1 MKALD
6 RGQTPTITPDLTDEL
21 FIVQVDA
28 DGVARDGRASIGT
41 LLEATASS
49 QFLPWQPST
58 AYTAG
63 TFVSYNG
70 KLYSVDANF
79 TSPGS
84 FSTTG
89 LTETF
94 APRITTRSYTATS
107 FAVSGSGPALG
118 SSTGCPFWA
127 LDASAVEAL
136 GIRIP
141 NQDVKGWGTFS
152 VVARWFN
159 PITSSGD
166 VTLLMES
173 KSIPV
178 GGTVNGSYASGSNV
192 TTSAAAAGVEV
203 RATLG
208 TITVV
213 DGEDIGIRINRI
225 ATAGADTLTTDAW
238 FTGIDIV
245 RAT

>member
-1 MKALD
+1 MSWHIDHPPSA
-6 RGQTPTITPDLTDEL
+6 TDP
-21 FIVQVDA
+21 Q
-28 DGVARDGRASIGT
+28 
-41 LLEATASS
+41 
-49 QFLPWQPST
+49 
-58 AYTAG
+58 
-63 TFVSYNG
+63 
-70 KLYSVDANF
+70 F
-79 TSPGS
+79 TSQY
-84 FSTTG
+84 
-89 LTETF
+89 
-94 APRITTRSYTATS
+94 APRITTRSYPAPH
-107 FAVSGSGPALG
+107 FAVSGTGPTMG

-127 LDASAVEAL
+127 MDAAAIEAV

-141 NQDVKGWGTFS
+141 AQDVKGWETFS

-178 GGTVNGSYASGSNV
+178 GGTVNGSYATGSNV
-192 TTSAAAAGVEV
+192 TTSAAAVGVEV

-213 DGEDIGIRINRI
+213 DGEDIGIRVSRLGN
-225 ATAGADTLTTDAW
+225 AAADTLTTDAW
-238 FTGIDIV
+238 FSGIEIV